1 MIKDDEEALLRS
13 VALQTSRAI
22 LHARQRAEQDL
33 QQAKK
38 ALEDKTRQL
47 DHSLSILRAT
57 MDATAEGILVTDEEG
72 NVLRHNELYLQLWP
86 IDRRMAS
93 SGAHS
98 ELMAFCAAFLKEPHE
113 FLRKTAQIYAEWPPD
128 SYDLLELTDG
138 RVLER
143 YSKIHYIEDRHIGRV
158 WSYRDVTARRQ
169 AEEAVRETR
178 DRLEFM
184 SEVLPLKIFTAQA
197 DGNADYFNRQWVE
210 YAGITLERLLGW
222 EWTKLISPDDASE
235 SLERW
240 RHSLQTGEAFQ
251 VDHRLR
257 HANGDYRWHL
267 TRAQAKRD
275 LDSSISMWVGSSI
288 DIDSMKRA
296 DEERKQLLAN
306 ERIARSEA
314 EQVNRVKDEFLATLS
329 HELRTPLN
337 AILGWSQLILQ
348 GSMDAQNVERGM
360 EIIERNAR
368 AQNKLIE
375 DLLEMSRIISG
386 KVSLDIHLLDLASI
400 AHAAVESLTPLA
412 EAKGIRIMNFIDHAA
427 GKAAV
432 DHNRVQQII
441 CNLLSNAI
449 KFTPKDGHVDVIV
462 RRAGSHAEI
471 VVKDSG
477 IGIKPEFL
485 KYVFERFRQ
494 ADSSSTRRHGG
505 LGLGLAIVKQLVLLH
520 GGTVRAESEGEG
532 QGASF
537 TVSLPL
543 TPMGAE
549 EVDVRDGR
557 GLFTT
562 HARFE
567 FPGAR
572 ILVIDDE
579 EDSLELMREILAK
592 CGAAVMAA
600 SSAAEALEIVK
611 NEKPSVIISDIG
623 MPDMDGYD
631 FMREVRSLPDTQGGK
646 ARAIAVTGFVRPED
660 RAAAIAAGYQMH
672 FSKPVNPRQLVS
684 AVGELLEQWHGA
696 A

>member
-86 IDRRMAS
+86 IDSRLVTSAC
-93 SGAHS
+93 HS
-98 ELMAFCAAFLKEPHE
+98 DLMACCASFLKEPQE
-113 FLRKTAQIYAEWPPD
+113 FLRKTRQIYAEWPPD

-138 RVLER
+138 RVFER
-143 YSKIHYIEDRHIGRV
+143 YSKIHYIEERYIGRV

-169 AEEAVRETR
+169 AEEAARETR
-178 DRLEFM
+178 DRLRFM

-210 YAGITLERLLGW
+210 YAGVTLERLLGW
-222 EWTKLISPDDASE
+222 EWTKLISSDDANKSM
-235 SLERW
+235 ERW

-267 TRAQAKRD
+267 TRAQAKRAYNG
-275 LDSSISMWVGSSI
+275 SISMWVGSSI
-288 DIDSMKRA
+288 DIDAMKRA
-296 DEERKQLLAN
+296 DEERKQLLAS

-348 GSMDAQNVERGM
+348 GSMDEQNVQRGM

-412 EAKGIRIMNFIDHAA
+412 EAKGIRIRNFINHAT

-449 KFTPKDGHVDVIV
+449 KFTPGGGYVDIIV
-462 RRAGSHAEI
+462 QRVGPHAEI
-471 VVKDSG
+471 AVKDSG

-532 QGASF
+532 QGSSF

-549 EVDVRDGR
+549 EIDAHDRQGR
-557 GLFTT
+557 FTT
-562 HARFE
+562 CARFE

-592 CGAAVMAA
+592 CGAVVMAA

-631 FMREVRSLPDTQGGK
+631 FMREVRNLPDTQGGK

-660 RAAAIAAGYQMH
+660 RADAVAAGYQMH
-672 FSKPVNPRQLVS
+672 FSKPVDPRQLVS
-684 AVGELLEQWHGA
+684 AVGELLGPSRSA
-696 A
+696 V